1 MACLWLFPVLC
12 FGPYFFQHCHW
23 CIGFSLGTPL
33 LNVLFFWH
41 LLSGCALSHREKALP
56 AVSLSNSFKICN
68 NLLKTIFALIC
79 QQSLAVTHIWYWILS
94 WSFPCVSYYW
104 ILLSWVLRAVLLIS
118 AMLRWVALL
127 QSQLNSQKVLKVI
140 LLSSLTPLGKKSL
153 VYFLS
158 ISCWKTSCP
167 SDFKTVGQCDICYI
181 TGRRKWQGMVSRL
194 SRDF

>member
-1 MACLWLFPVLC
+1 MACFWLFPALC

-41 LLSGCALSHREKALP
+41 LLSGCALSHGEKALP

-68 NLLKTIFALIC
+68 NLLKTIFALIR
-79 QQSLAVTHIWYWILS
+79 QQSLAVTHTWYWILS

-127 QSQLNSQKVLKVI
+127 QSQLNSQKVLEVI
-140 LLSSLTPLGKKSL
+140 LLSSLTSLEKSLL

-158 ISCWKTSCP
+158 ISCWKTSC
-167 SDFKTVGQCDICYI
+167 SFRFQNSWAVWYLLYN
-181 TGRRKWQGMVSRL
+181 R
-194 SRDF
+194 